1 MSQLKQVLEKVR
13 DENLPLDLLEKYR
26 DQLVHFKT
34 DLHATIADFKKK
46 RAVYLVSSEIQG
58 VEAKKQA
65 WDATEDGLRLIEL
78 KGMISGLQGEIDSLQ
93 GRIYGLLRLQ
103 G

>member
-13 DENLPLDLLEKYR
+13 DESLPLEMLEKYR

-34 DLHATIADFKKK
+34 DLHSTIADFKKK
-46 RAVYLVSSEIQG
+46 RAIWLVSSEISG

-65 WDATEDGLRLIEL
+65 WDATEEGQRLIEL
-78 KGMISGLQGEIDSLQ
+78 KGMIMGLQGEIDSLQ
-93 GRIYGLLRLQ
+93 GRIYGMLRLQ